1 VRAIDTVAWT
11 ETLGVG
17 RKELPW
23 ALKAKARQVA
33 DLYEDVNRIRATL
46 AHGPD
51 EELVMMLTAA
61 TRSLAAAGTRI
72 AETLGDVNR
81 TA

>member
-1 VRAIDTVAWT
+1 MRAIDTVAWT

-23 ALKAKARQVA
+23 ALQGKARQLA
-33 DLYEDVNRIRATL
+33 DLYEEVSRLRSAL
-46 AHGPD
+46 ASGPD
-51 EELVMMLTAA
+51 EELVVMLAA
-61 TRSLAAAGTRI
+61 ASRSLATAGARI
-72 AETLGDVNR
+72 AETLSDLKR